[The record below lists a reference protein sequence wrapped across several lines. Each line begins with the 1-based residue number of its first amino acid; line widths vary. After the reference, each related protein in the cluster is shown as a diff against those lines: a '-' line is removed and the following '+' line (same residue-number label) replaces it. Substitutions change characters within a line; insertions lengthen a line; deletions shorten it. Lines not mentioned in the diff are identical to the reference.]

1 MEFLKLLLQF
11 LKEIFVPVLAYKVGS
26 DAKENETIKA
36 ENETLEEYEKINADN
51 VTVNDAYDAGM
62 YK

>member
-1 MEFLKLLLQF
+1 MEFLKLLLRF
-11 LKEIFVPVLAYKVGS
+11 LKEIFVPVLAYKAGS

>member
-1 MEFLKLLLQF
+1 MEFLKLLMQF
-11 LKEIFVPVLAYKVGS
+11 IKEIFVPVLAYKAGA

-36 ENETLEEYEKINADN
+36 ENETLKKYEDINADN
-51 VTVNDAYDAGM
+51 ITVNDAYDAGM